1 MDKQVIRRAQGCLL
15 GQLAGDSLG
24 ALVEFKTAEKILRLY
39 PHGVRNLADG
49 GVWNTLAGQPTDDS
63 EMALA
68 LARSLVKEGSY
79 NRPSVRAA
87 YVDWLRTNSFGCG
100 RTVAKALGKERL
112 DPKSQANGA
121 LMRISPLGIFGARLA
136 PDGTWAISLDT
147 LALWAD
153 QDASLTHIHPLCR
166 QAGILF
172 TVAIAEA
179 VRTGPE
185 PRELYRSIMEQ
196 ARLLQVEP
204 PLLTALEEAAN
215 EPPQDFF
222 THQGWVLI
230 ALHNAVW
237 QLLHA
242 PNLEEG
248 IINTV
253 MRGGDTDTNAA
264 IAGALLGAVYG
275 IKTVPDRWLQVILHC
290 RPQAGV
296 SGVVHPRPE
305 CFWPVDAPAL
315 AVGLLGLEYPGQASD
330 EEFVEKMLQAWM
342 FAARKHQGQLYPG
355 TELPYLVHIGSV
367 LLVLLPAIRIGD
379 GWNAELAICC
389 ALLHDTVEDTGTS
402 LEEIR
407 NRFGEDVASGVSALT
422 KNKTGGGEDAVR
434 DSLERIRKQPHEIWC
449 VKMADRI
456 ANLSEPPAHWTREKC
471 LSYAAEGEMIRQTL
485 RDASDLLDARLREG
499 VERWRQ
505 AYS

>member
-1 MDKQVIRRAQGCLL
+1 MDKHVIRRARGCLL

-24 ALVEFKTAEKILRLY
+24 ALVEFKTAEEILRLY

-79 NRPSVRAA
+79 NGASVRAA
-87 YVDWLRTNSFGCG
+87 YVDWLHANSFGCG
-100 RTVAKALGKERL
+100 RTVAAALGKERL

-136 PDGTWAISLDT
+136 RDGTWAISPDT

-166 QAGILF
+166 QANILF
-172 TVAIAEA
+172 TAAIAKA

-185 PRELYRSIMEQ
+185 PRELYRSIVEQ

-204 PLLTALEEAAN
+204 PLLAALETAAN

-248 IINTV
+248 IINTI

-264 IAGALLGAVYG
+264 VAGALLGAVYG
-275 IKTVPDRWLQVILHC
+275 IKAVPDRWLRVILHC
-290 RPQAGV
+290 RPQEGL

-305 CFWPVDAPAL
+305 YLWPVDAPAL
-315 AVGLLGLEYPGQASD
+315 AVGLLGLEYPGHAGD
-330 EEFVEKMLQAWM
+330 EEFVGCFE
-342 FAARKHQGQLYPG
+342 
-355 TELPYLVHIGSV
+355 S
-367 LLVLLPAIRIGD
+367 
-379 GWNAELAICC
+379 NLA
-389 ALLHDTVEDTGTS
+389 
-402 LEEIR
+402 
-407 NRFGEDVASGVSALT
+407 
-422 KNKTGGGEDAVR
+422 
-434 DSLERIRKQPHEIWC
+434 
-449 VKMADRI
+449 
-456 ANLSEPPAHWTREKC
+456 
-471 LSYAAEGEMIRQTL
+471 
-485 RDASDLLDARLREG
+485 
-499 VERWRQ
+499 
-505 AYS
+505 